1 MSCRIR
7 RLEVGLDLVTLLAT
21 AALTIALTALGETAQ
36 ACAIGV
42 GVVQPTLVELGEDH
56 PLYPTYQRG
65 LDAIGQ
71 SRPA

>member
-1 MSCRIR
+1 
-7 RLEVGLDLVTLLAT
+7 VGLDLVALLAA

-42 GVVQPTLVELGEDH
+42 AMVQPTLVELGQDH

-65 LDAIGQ
+65 LGAIGQ
-71 SRPA
+71 SRQA